1 MGLIIPLSSLSRKQ
15 MSSRK
20 KERNNICEKKTYGM
34 YHLRDHLVVIKILWF
49 PWPFRSFSLG
59 LDTGGLEHCR
69 C

>member
-1 MGLIIPLSSLSRKQ
+1 MGLIIPSVVPVHKTNVVQ
-15 MSSRK
+15 
-20 KERNNICEKKTYGM
+20 KERRNICEKKTYGM
-34 YHLRDHLVVIKILWF
+34 YHLRDHLVVIMILWF

>member
-1 MGLIIPLSSLSRKQ
+1 MGLIIPSVVPVQKTNVVQ
-15 MSSRK
+15 
-20 KERNNICEKKTYGM
+20 KERRNICEKKTYGM